1 MLTQRTQ
8 VEEILFHLIDLDV
21 LLAPSGKEA
30 DAAKKVALREALAK
44 GPLLSWFGGIEAR
57 PSDARALRCFGSADA
72 RSTDCAAQ
80 PVQEQ
85 ERLAG
90 R

>member
-1 MLTQRTQ
+1 MQRTQ

-44 GPLLSWFGGIEAR
+44 GPLLTWFGGIEAR
-57 PSDARALRCFGSADA
+57 PSDARALTWFR
-72 RSTDCAAQ
+72 RH
-80 PVQEQ
+80 
-85 ERLAG
+85 
-90 R
+90 

>member
-1 MLTQRTQ
+1 M
-8 VEEILFHLIDLDV
+8 EEILFHLIDLDV

-57 PSDARALRCFGSADA
+57 PSASAVRYFGSTDARCGLRSATW
-72 RSTDCAAQ
+72 RRTRAAGWW
-80 PVQEQ
+80 
-85 ERLAG
+85 ATH
-90 R
+90 